1 MLHDVVS
8 GDFFSVQSLANVRIK
23 SKTSSLRIEKLHSF
37 FSARLGE
44 LLHAESVASNI
55 LASGVLTFV
64 SLLYLCR
71 K

>member
-8 GDFFSVQSLANVRIK
+8 GDFFSVQLLANVRIK

-37 FSARLGE
+37 FSVSLGE
-44 LLHAESVASNI
+44 LLLTEFVVSNI
-55 LASGVLTFV
+55 LASGVLSFV